1 MYKSTTLALLPAAVI
16 AFAAPARG
24 DPGDADF
31 VQQLSAAGI
40 HISDPPPLVGN
51 TAHLICQLLG
61 DYKWPVSMAS
71 GTVKHEYPNLSE
83 SQDRTFVLLAQ
94 KNYCPTA

>member
-1 MYKSTTLALLPAAVI
+1 MYRFTTLALLPAAVI
-16 AFAAPARG
+16 AFAAPAQA

-40 HISDPPPLVGN
+40 HISDPPRLVGN
-51 TAHLICQLLG
+51 TARSICTLLEHN
-61 DYKWPVSMAS
+61 WTVATAS
-71 GTVKHEYPNLSE
+71 YSVNEEYPSLSE

-94 KNYCPTA
+94 KNYCPAA